1 MLALAVAAVARS
13 ATIEWV
19 QTARDEHR
27 LLAPMPPI
35 DLKPLS
41 ELGHSERHVLLQ
53 RRERHQEI
61 LGFGGAFTEAA
72 ALNWQSLSP
81 SDQRRVIRLYFAS
94 PEDGGLGYT
103 VGRVPIGSC
112 DFGPGGVNRTYSFAE
127 EAGDTHLHHFDDSMQ
142 HDVDNGII
150 PMIHAAMAELE
161 RWTADSL
168 SLVASPWS
176 PPAWMKLPVGG
187 VQSMIRTAQPNGLDP
202 AKQRPYAHYFSRF
215 LSGYAARGIDVW
227 GVTIQNEAE
236 AADVGWEKCVY
247 TADYMASFVKE
258 HLGPVLREEHPRVKI
273 IGFDHNKDHVLTYAR
288 GLYAD
293 PAAAHYF
300 DGIGMHWYG
309 GLNTDNLDGTH
320 ALAPDKFLLA
330 TEACNCPGVI
340 YEAEAAA
347 EWWQRAEHLGMDILQ
362 DLLHWS
368 VGWIDWNLIL
378 DTTGGPN
385 HLGNRCDAN
394 LIADPH
400 EKKKTGDSVVV
411 QASYHYMGHFS
422 RYLPRGS
429 VRIGVNDTVE
439 QEKPPGKDD
448 LKNSQPMVFTPCEG
462 SPLQSFSL
470 DSGGM
475 LTVAGTHF
483 CLDVSAYGK
492 GPRVDVYSCAH
503 SPNQQWERRDA
514 PSCPAGG
521 QGTPACSLLISPS
534 TDKCLT
540 RVTTSGAAIGLDA
553 GSKYT
558 VAQALPCIAGGD
570 PSQTFSLKFGDAG
583 GFPHSFPIRSLATPG
598 GSGEIERELCA
609 GPYIAR
615 EPEFA
620 SLAFATPGGGVS
632 VVAMNRGD
640 KPLTFSLLDVEA
652 GLGAERLTVPPH
664 SISSL
669 VLPPLD
675 EETSA
680 GPAPS
685 PGLMAVPPD
694 SRAAASE
701 GVGEEAPGETA
712 IRGALATAAAALAAF
727 AVSAALRRRRHGRG
741 GLQAVQQGE
750 DRPMDRPYVIWSQE
764 ERAAAGSPFAAGRVR
779 SEMSSVMR

>member
-1 MLALAVAAVARS
+1 M
-13 ATIEWV
+13 
-19 QTARDEHR
+19 
-27 LLAPMPPI
+27 
-35 DLKPLS
+35 
-41 ELGHSERHVLLQ
+41 
-53 RRERHQEI
+53 
-61 LGFGGAFTEAA
+61 
-72 ALNWQSLSP
+72 
-81 SDQRRVIRLYFAS
+81 
-94 PEDGGLGYT
+94 
-103 VGRVPIGSC
+103 PIGSC

-202 AKQRPYAHYFSRF
+202 AMQRPYAHYFSRF

-236 AADVGWEKCVY
+236 AMDVGWEKCVY

-411 QASYHYMGHFS
+411 QAFALAARCSLSLPSPHTSPRASRPSPPQASYHYMGHFS

-439 QEKPPGKDD
+439 QEKPPGKGD
-448 LKNSQPMVFTPCEG
+448 LKNSQPMVFTRAAPRAKPPPPPPPPPPLTPPAASRPCEG

-503 SPNQQWERRDA
+503 SPNQKWERRDA

-521 QGTPACSLLISPS
+521 QGTPACSLLVSPS

-540 RVTTSGAAIGLDA
+540 RAASAPPPRRPSDPATPSPHRHTEPTPPPRAPAPPRTGDDQRGGDRPRCGKQVHRGAGAALHRWRRPLADIL
-553 GSKYT
+553 
-558 VAQALPCIAGGD
+558 AQVRRRGRLP
-570 PSQTFSLKFGDAG
+570 SLL
-583 GFPHSFPIRSLATPG
+583 PHPLATH
-598 GSGEIERELCA
+598 
-609 GPYIAR
+609 AR
-615 EPEFA
+615 
-620 SLAFATPGGGVS
+620 
-632 VVAMNRGD
+632 RQ
-640 KPLTFSLLDVEA
+640 
-652 GLGAERLTVPPH
+652 
-664 SISSL
+664 
-669 VLPPLD
+669 
-675 EETSA
+675 
-680 GPAPS
+680 
-685 PGLMAVPPD
+685 
-694 SRAAASE
+694 
-701 GVGEEAPGETA
+701 
-712 IRGALATAAAALAAF
+712 
-727 AVSAALRRRRHGRG
+727 RRRRARAVRRPVHREGAGVRLARLCDARRRRERRRDEPRRQAAHLLAHRRRGRLGRRAADRPSALHLLPRPAAARRGDVRRARAKPWADGGAARLARSGERGGGRG
-741 GLQAVQQGE
+741 GAGR
-750 DRPMDRPYVIWSQE
+750 DGHSR
-764 ERAAAGSPFAAGRVR
+764 RARHRSCCARRLRRVR
-779 SEMSSVMR
+779 SPPPPPPRPRRPPGGPAGGGQADG

>member
-1 MLALAVAAVARS
+1 M
-13 ATIEWV
+13 
-19 QTARDEHR
+19 
-27 LLAPMPPI
+27 
-35 DLKPLS
+35 
-41 ELGHSERHVLLQ
+41 
-53 RRERHQEI
+53 
-61 LGFGGAFTEAA
+61 
-72 ALNWQSLSP
+72 
-81 SDQRRVIRLYFAS
+81 
-94 PEDGGLGYT
+94 
-103 VGRVPIGSC
+103 PIGSC

-411 QASYHYMGHFS
+411 QAFALAARCSLSLPSPHTSPRASRPSPPQASYHYMGHFS

-448 LKNSQPMVFTPCEG
+448 LKNSQPMVFTRAAPRAKPPPPPPPPPPLTPPAASRPCEG

-540 RVTTSGAAIGLDA
+540 RAASAPPPRRPSDPATPSPHRHTEPTPPHRAHTATPSPHRRLEPPPRRAQVTTSGAAIGLDA

-583 GFPHSFPIRSLATPG
+583 GFPLSFPIRSLATPG